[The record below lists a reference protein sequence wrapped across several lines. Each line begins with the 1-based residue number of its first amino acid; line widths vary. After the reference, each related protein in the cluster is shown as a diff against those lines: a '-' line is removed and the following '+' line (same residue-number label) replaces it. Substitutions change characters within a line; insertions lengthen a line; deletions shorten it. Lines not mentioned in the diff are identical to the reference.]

1 MVADHIPP
9 VVTEPP
15 VTENPVGRPLRLNK
29 MFEGRTL
36 PSRCSSPLPL
46 SLTTRPVT
54 LKEVPATGFA
64 AIGSTTMMV
73 VERMV
78 MVERFTWVFNKSEE
92 PLNTNDTIINPSGC
106 DIGI

>member
-1 MVADHIPP
+1 MVADQTPP

-15 VTENPVGRPLRLNK
+15 VTENPVGWPLRLNK
-29 MFEGRTL
+29 IFEGKTL

-46 SLTTRPVT
+46 SLITVPVT
-54 LKEVPATGFA
+54 LNDVPATGFA

-78 MVERFTWVFNKSEE
+78 MDERFT
-92 PLNTNDTIINPSGC
+92 
-106 DIGI
+106 